1 MDSLKAAEKVAEKI
15 GDLPAMPVIVS
26 EVLHLMEDPMVDMK
40 AICGCLE
47 KDPALTA
54 KILRV
59 SNSSY
64 YGMKQYVGT
73 LKLALVV
80 LGAREVRNI
89 VLGISVFDTF
99 GRGRLDAAIPLEL
112 WEHSVRVAGLSKTL
126 GVQMRL
132 ALQGEDFIGG
142 LLHDI
147 GKMIFWAHHG
157 AKYEA
162 FYFGTRGL
170 GDTIVTR
177 ELETFGFDHC
187 DAAAALATQW
197 NLPVALRDALWMHHP
212 EDGCRKLDKAKDP
225 MLAALVRVANHM
237 SRIDPDA
244 ELALH
249 LNDDEEAWH
258 ILANAPTPIS
268 EDGREAAIR
277 EYFEEYAQVPVPSL
291 LG

>member
-1 MDSLKAAEKVAEKI
+1 MNSLKAAEKVTEKI
-15 GDLPAMPVIVS
+15 GDLPAMPAIVS

-40 AICGCLE
+40 QICDCLQ

-89 VLGISVFDTF
+89 VLAVSVFDTF
-99 GRGRLDAAIPLEL
+99 GRGKLDAALPLEL
-112 WEHSVRVAGLSKTL
+112 WDHSVRVAGLCKML
-126 GVQMRL
+126 GARMHL

-147 GKMIFWAHHG
+147 GKMILWAQHG
-157 AKYEA
+157 AEYEK
-162 FYFGTRGL
+162 FYFASRDI
-170 GDTIVTR
+170 GDSIVER
-177 ELETFGFDHC
+177 ELAKYGFDHC
-187 DAAAALATQW
+187 DAAATLAAQW

-212 EDGCRKLDKAKDP
+212 RNDERTLESAKDP
-225 MLAALVRVANHM
+225 MLAALVRVSNHA
-237 SRIDPDA
+237 SRTSAEPEIAADTTDDDA
-244 ELALH
+244 AWAVLSRAPSPISAEARAATIQEILDELAQ
-249 LNDDEEAWH
+249 A
-258 ILANAPTPIS
+258 
-268 EDGREAAIR
+268 
-277 EYFEEYAQVPVPSL
+277 PVPSL
-291 LG
+291 TG